1 MDLREARA
9 RRTSPRVTLLA
20 AVATIATLVGSGIV
34 TVSDDSLSAAAALG
48 HGVPAQLGVVP
59 QGRGPQASAS
69 RARTANATAV
79 AATASSFTSIYV
91 PRPDLPVQVKAPSVK
106 QAAAFAALNALL
118 GTDTRFGEVV
128 IAMRVALDRA
138 QTATSAGA
146 GLWLVRQANASAE
159 YALSASSLLA
169 RLPALQAAVVKAFV
183 ADKMSLT
190 LTPAQFAAAKAK
202 LLGHLPASLKQLLT
216 IAAAPYQ
223 PETVREVAALKAAIL
238 DTGAFKK
245 ALAQLAPRALV
256 LPAAFA
262 STSVTAPEVRL
273 AAELK
278 QYADSILQPVPA
290 SALPRMAKRFEPFAE
305 CAPGEE
311 LGDFLEKLVDGME
324 GYSAALKDL
333 GGEAGAGAAEGLE
346 PLGMALGF
354 LFAGVVFWQVG
365 QAFEQGGGGG
375 SGTSGSGSG
384 SSGGAG
390 SGGESGGAGS
400 GGCGGGNAAS
410 AGDPHQLTFSGADY
424 DFQAAGEFTLAKS
437 TTDDLD
443 IQIRQE
449 PYPGAANIAIDTATA
464 MRVGSTI
471 VELAVNASGHLQ
483 VWVDGVGVS
492 YASRALDGGGKL
504 SVSNPWA
511 ATVTWPDG
519 TTVTVFSIPTTPRKL
534 ICTSR
539 HAINLTIRVPRSRF
553 GHLEGLLGDPGAP
566 PGELVGGNGTTYS
579 LDELAQP
586 WASAHDFDVL
596 YHQFAQS
603 WRLSQQRSL
612 FYYPKGTSTAS
623 FSDLAFPGRALTVA
637 SLAPTTASAAKRECK
652 AEGVTNLYLLA
663 DCVFDLG
670 LTGAPGACFAG
681 AEARVQAA
689 TGGPTA
695 TGLPDSSG
703 TFPVSSKTAPTSP
716 QPTTTTSPTTTPP
729 AGTLLGSGTGA
740 PPAVA
745 VDASGTAYT
754 VWQQSST
761 KLSFCKLATA
771 ASHCTPVTLEV
782 ADPSSAAFIGT
793 PGVLLAPGRIYV
805 LDIASGGTADLNGIN
820 EFVST
825 DGGASF
831 SLVPHPVGFVGQ
843 DSSPAGPALELPGDD
858 FGAGYVK
865 PGDPAF
871 QANSLVAPTDQSL
884 VNTPPF
890 ATLTPQPANAYVF
903 EQLGGAFASQLVGST
918 GVLGV
923 FPGFSGKNDSPC
935 PSSASGSL
943 VYAYAPIDA
952 STTPGELSTSPGG
965 SSPWRP
971 LTKVDCYGVN
981 PAVGGGPSGLGLLE
995 TDKAAAPIVQY
1006 RRFSPSSGFGP
1017 AVTIAKGEVAF
1028 YGSLSQD
1035 SAGDIFATWLDGSTG
1050 VDLAY
1055 SSDGGTTWSKPRIL
1069 FSNGGNPSAITLLA
1083 SAVDASGQGWA
1094 VYSVGKREYAQRFS
1108 WK

>member
-9 RRTSPRVTLLA
+9 RRTTPRVTLLA
-20 AVATIATLVGSGIV
+20 ALATIAMLVGSGIA
-34 TVSDDSLSAAAALG
+34 TVSGTSLSAAAALG
-48 HGVPAQLGVVP
+48 HGVPAQLGAAHR
-59 QGRGPQASAS
+59 GRGAKAPTP
-69 RARTANATAV
+69 RARVANVTVV
-79 AATASSFTSIYV
+79 AAAPANFTSIYV
-91 PRPDLPVQVKAPSVK
+91 PPPKLPVPVKAPAVK
-106 QAAAFAALNALL
+106 EAAAFAALNALL
-118 GTDTRFGEVV
+118 ATETRFGEAA

-138 QTATSAGA
+138 QAADPAGA
-146 GLWLVRQANASAE
+146 GLWFVRQANASAQ
-159 YALSASSLLA
+159 YALLASSLLA
-169 RLPALQAAVVKAFV
+169 RFPALQAAMVKAFV
-183 ADKMSLT
+183 ADGMSVT
-190 LTPAQFAAAKAK
+190 LTPAQSAAAKAK
-202 LLGHLPASLKQLLT
+202 LLRHLPASLPQLLAV
-216 IAAAPYQ
+216 AAAPYQ
-223 PETVREVAALKAAIL
+223 PATVPEVAALKAAIL
-238 DTGAFKK
+238 DTAAFKNVV
-245 ALAQLAPRALV
+245 AHLAPGALH
-256 LPAAFA
+256 LPSAFA
-262 STSVTAPEVRL
+262 SGSVTASELRIV
-273 AAELK
+273 AELK
-278 QYADSILQPVPA
+278 QYADGILEPVPA
-290 SALPRMAKRFEPFAE
+290 SALPTMAGRFEPFAE
-305 CAPGEE
+305 CEPGEA

-346 PLGMALGF
+346 PFGMALGF

-365 QAFEQGGGGG
+365 QAFEQGGAGGG
-375 SGTSGSGSG
+375 GTSGSG

-390 SGGESGGAGS
+390 SGGESGGEGG

-424 DFQAAGEFTLAKS
+424 DFQAAGEFTLVKS

-464 MRVGSTI
+464 MRVGNTI

-483 VWVDGVGVS
+483 VWVDRVS
-492 YASRALDGGGKL
+492 VPYASRALDGGGKL

-539 HAINLTIRVPRSRF
+539 HAINLIISVPRSRF
-553 GHLEGLLGDPGAP
+553 GHLEGLLGDPGKP

-586 WASAHDFDVL
+586 WASAQDFDVL

-603 WRLSQQRSL
+603 WRLSQQGSL

-623 FSDLAFPGRALTVA
+623 FTNLAFPGRALTVA
-637 SLAPTTASAAKRECK
+637 SLAPTTAAAAKRECK

-703 TFPVSSKTAPTSP
+703 TIPASTKTAPTSP

-740 PPAVA
+740 PPAIA

-754 VWQQSST
+754 VWQQSPT

-793 PGVLLAPGRIYV
+793 PSVLLAPGRVYV
-805 LDIASGGTADLNGIN
+805 LDLASGGPADLNGVN

-831 SLVPHPVGFVGQ
+831 SPEPYAVGFVGQ
-843 DSSPAGPALELPGDD
+843 DSSPAGPAIALPGGD
-858 FGAGYVK
+858 FGWGYEK

-871 QANSLVAPTDQSL
+871 QADSLLAPTDQSL

-890 ATLTPQPANAYVF
+890 ATLTPQPANAYSF
-903 EQLGGAFASQLVGST
+903 EQVGGAFGSQLVGSA

-923 FPGFSGKNDSPC
+923 FAGFSGKSDSPC

-952 STTPGELSTSPGG
+952 STTPVELSTSPGG

-995 TDKAAAPIVQY
+995 TDRTVGSIVQY

-1035 SAGDIFATWLDGSTG
+1035 GAGDIFATWLDGSTG

-1055 SSDGGTTWSKPRIL
+1055 SSDGGTTWSGPKLL
-1069 FSNGGNPSAITLLA
+1069 FSNAGNPSAISFLA
-1083 SAVDASGQGWA
+1083 SAVGASGQGWA
-1094 VYSVGKREYAQRFS
+1094 VYAIGKRDYDLRFS